1 MIYVQ
6 GAYSHE
12 IYLLSDCRVQPQVS
26 MPAVKQADMFFDV
39 LFFFKYFLCPS
50 IVVALMETL
59 YNYPWVTTFSLSDQ
73 FFNVTNC

>member
-12 IYLLSDCRVQPQVS
+12 IYLLSDCRVQPQVW
-26 MPAVKQADMFFDV
+26 MPAVKQANEFFDV
-39 LFFFKYFLCPS
+39 LLFFKYFLCPS

-59 YNYPWVTTFSLSDQ
+59 YNYPWITPVSLSAQ
-73 FFNVTNC
+73 FLNVING